1 METAVFP
8 NPESHNE
15 DLIVGEFDLDQS
27 AGAGSARMNYISD
40 GL

>member
-1 METAVFP
+1 MED
-8 NPESHNE
+8 S
-15 DLIVGEFDLDQS
+15 IVGEFDLDQS

>member
-1 METAVFP
+1 M
-8 NPESHNE
+8 E
-15 DLIVGEFDLDQS
+15 DLIGGEFDLDQS